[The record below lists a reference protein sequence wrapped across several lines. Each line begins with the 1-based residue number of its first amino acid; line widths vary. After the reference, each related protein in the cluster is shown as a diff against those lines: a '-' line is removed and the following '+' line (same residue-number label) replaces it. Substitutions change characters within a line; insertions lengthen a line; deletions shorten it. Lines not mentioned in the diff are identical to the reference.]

1 MLACRACRIPIAA
14 AEGCAVCNDVRR
26 NLVVVGETEDDRPSL
41 SGTASE
47 GVRLLRRQ
55 LTQLDKDL
63 KAAPTSSNH
72 EKRLIG
78 ISNAIAKLLETA
90 RKLVQDGVSAV
101 ESMSFREQA
110 ELFIGWF
117 AGLSPPYRADVLA
130 KCMNFEQEI
139 SKPVADTAPDLG
151 N

>member
-1 MLACRACRIPIAA
+1 VPIAA
-14 AEGCAVCNDVRR
+14 AKGCAHCDPVRE

-47 GVRLLRRQ
+47 GVRLLRARLVQ
-55 LTQLDKDL
+55 LEKDL
-63 KAAPTSSNH
+63 KANPASAAH

-78 ISNAIAKLLETA
+78 VSNAVAKLLETA

-110 ELFIGWF
+110 ELFVGWF
-117 AGLSPPYRADVLA
+117 AALSPPYRADVMA
-130 KCMNFEQEI
+130 KCLNFEQEI
-139 SKPVADTAPDLG
+139 SKPVADTAG